1 MMVTAVRAN
10 ALAPRRDRACPRRRD
25 RMESER
31 IRKGWMR
38 SVEDQQIKVTAA
50 AVAPRPVRVA
60 ISEAQGLLCAEDV
73 VTERPLPGFDQAAI
87 DGYAVRSV
95 DVASAGADIRDE
107 AGDLVDLTLPVVG
120 EVVAG
125 SRQPIRLQPRQT
137 VRVDTGAPMPT
148 LADAV
153 LPLDFTGEDQGVR
166 AGALRRLRAAHRRR
180 RAAG

>member
-1 MMVTAVRAN
+1 
-10 ALAPRRDRACPRRRD
+10 
-25 RMESER
+25 
-31 IRKGWMR
+31 MR

-60 ISEAQGLLCAEDV
+60 IYEAHGRRCGEDRGNPPPQPRV
-73 VTERPLPGFDQAAI
+73 EQAAI

-95 DVASAGADIRDE
+95 DVASAGAEIRDE
-107 AGDLVDLTLPVVG
+107 EGELVDLTLPVVG

-137 VRVDTGAPMPT
+137 VRVDTGAPLPT

-153 LPLDFTGEDQGVR
+153 LPIDFTDGGRARIKVYEPVR
-166 AGALRRLRAAHRRR
+166 SGDYV
-180 RAAG
+180 